1 MRELFAMWSNTR
13 MVVLTAICAAL
24 YAAILIPF
32 KVVPLIPGITEFRP
46 ANAVPVVCSFLFGP
60 AAAWGSAFGNLI
72 GDFFGGLGPGDFFGF
87 WANFLYGLVPY
98 LVWEAVTDAE
108 PVPRSVGTWVGLVL
122 VIVLAATLCATVV
135 GWGLQAL
142 GFHPFTVLGTLV
154 LVNNLVVA
162 LVLAPFLLTV
172 LYPRIRHARL
182 LYRDLL
188 GPRPPHPAWQT
199 ALGVV
204 MGASGAGKSTLARCL
219 TRLVPCFVP
228 AEVTGDIRLL
238 GASIRERRVGELAGT
253 IGMVFQDFEA
263 QLFSTDVTQEV
274 VFGLEHTAVPPAEMP
289 ERIARALATVGLAG
303 FEGRDPTTLSGGEK
317 QRLAI
322 AGLLAMRPPVMV
334 LDEPTTDLDPTG
346 RAEVFDV
353 LGRLRAEGLSLVLIE
368 HDTAAAAGADL
379 LLLLRD
385 GRIVASGP
393 PPALLAD
400 VEACLAAG
408 VRPPDGCRVFAA
420 LGLAE
425 PPPQVASA
433 AGRPRAR

>member
-98 LVWEAVTDAE
+98 LVWEAVSDAE

-122 VIVLAATLCATVV
+122 VIALAATLCATVV

-154 LVNNLVVA
+154 LMNNLVVA

-188 GPRPPHPAWQT
+188 GPRCVYPGTARPALADLDLELAQG
-199 ALGVV
+199 ALAVV
-204 MGASGAGKSTLARCL
+204 MGATGAGKSTLARCL

-238 GASIRERRVGELAGT
+238 GEPIHERRVGELAGT

-322 AGLLAMRPPVMV
+322 AGLLALRPP
-334 LDEPTTDLDPTG
+334 
-346 RAEVFDV
+346 
-353 LGRLRAEGLSLVLIE
+353 
-368 HDTAAAAGADL
+368 
-379 LLLLRD
+379 
-385 GRIVASGP
+385 
-393 PPALLAD
+393 
-400 VEACLAAG
+400 
-408 VRPPDGCRVFAA
+408 
-420 LGLAE
+420 
-425 PPPQVASA
+425 
-433 AGRPRAR
+433 

>member
-154 LVNNLVVA
+154 LMNNLVVA

-188 GPRPPHPAWQT
+188 GPRPAQPRWRT
-199 ALGVV
+199 ALGVALAV
-204 MGASGAGKSTLARCL
+204 AGTGAAFAAGELIAGGRWLAPWAPYRTATGAFEVGLG
-219 TRLVPCFVP
+219 LVP
-228 AEVTGDIRLL
+228 LL
-238 GASIRERRVGELAGT
+238 
-253 IGMVFQDFEA
+253 
-263 QLFSTDVTQEV
+263 
-274 VFGLEHTAVPPAEMP
+274 
-289 ERIARALATVGLAG
+289 ALAVAGLA
-303 FEGRDPTTLSGGEK
+303 
-317 QRLAI
+317 
-322 AGLLAMRPPVMV
+322 LL
-334 LDEPTTDLDPTG
+334 
-346 RAEVFDV
+346 
-353 LGRLRAEGLSLVLIE
+353 
-368 HDTAAAAGADL
+368 
-379 LLLLRD
+379 
-385 GRIVASGP
+385 
-393 PPALLAD
+393 
-400 VEACLAAG
+400 
-408 VRPPDGCRVFAA
+408 
-420 LGLAE
+420 
-425 PPPQVASA
+425 
-433 AGRPRAR
+433 